1 MIIKSKNQP
10 TLIIRDQNYNFE
22 FSSEVSKQNKKYYSE
37 IICIT
42 NCTDESHLHE
52 WLYWH
57 INIIKIEH
65 LVLIDNTPDGKLETI
80 AKKFNVSYKNITGIL
95 SQCDIYNDYVNN
107 SEAEWV
113 LPIDD
118 DEYLYVSKKYDN
130 NINVFLNSISKIHSS
145 YKYSLNWHMM
155 FSKDIMSDYSKS
167 YINEYHYTTT
177 IKSIDSLDCYNLIKT
192 FVNTKLKH
200 LYVNDNK
207 THQIIPDY
215 KVYNNVKISDKHSAV
230 LGTVHHP
237 LTKIGNE
244 FVTAYNLENNCDH
257 LGFFYDNLDIN
268 ADCCIYHYKYRS
280 IDDWKYKINNYKFVD
295 INKDHIA
302 VNYQLNTITRVYN
315 YVKDKLIFDT
325 RLFELFKKLI
335 YDN

>member
-65 LVLIDNTPDGKLETI
+65 LVLIDNTPDGKLEII

-118 DEYLYVSKKYDN
+118 DEYLYMDIYMKRCCKAA
-130 NINVFLNSISKIHSS
+130 
-145 YKYSLNWHMM
+145 
-155 FSKDIMSDYSKS
+155 FSVQKDA
-167 YINEYHYTTT
+167 
-177 IKSIDSLDCYNLIKT
+177 DS
-192 FVNTKLKH
+192 
-200 LYVNDNK
+200 
-207 THQIIPDY
+207 
-215 KVYNNVKISDKHSAV
+215 
-230 LGTVHHP
+230 
-237 LTKIGNE
+237 
-244 FVTAYNLENNCDH
+244 
-257 LGFFYDNLDIN
+257 GFFL
-268 ADCCIYHYKYRS
+268 CEKLSRPSHYR
-280 IDDWKYKINNYKFVD
+280 W
-295 INKDHIA
+295 
-302 VNYQLNTITRVYN
+302 TI
-315 YVKDKLIFDT
+315 F
-325 RLFELFKKLI
+325 
-335 YDN
+335 